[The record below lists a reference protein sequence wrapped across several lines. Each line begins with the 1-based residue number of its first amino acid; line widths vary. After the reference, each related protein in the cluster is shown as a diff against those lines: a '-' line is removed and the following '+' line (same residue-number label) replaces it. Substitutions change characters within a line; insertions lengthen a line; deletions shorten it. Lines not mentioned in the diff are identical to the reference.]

1 VRWEIRK
8 LEPLIRWLIRLHH
21 KIKSLKTRHPGEFPR
36 ESLSPSRPV
45 PERKNKMAS
54 WTHEG
59 ENLTVKTRPW
69 LGTNQTPE
77 TTLFTGKEMMA
88 EASAERYR
96 TKQQDTPEVA
106 ERSAEKWNALS
117 ENCWKTSNYKRTLCA
132 RDELP
137 RAARAG
143 GQTGSWLQNQCRDKA
158 HHRRSNPGPELEVVT
173 KKQQEKNLSLE
184 WGN

>member
-1 VRWEIRK
+1 
-8 LEPLIRWLIRLHH
+8 
-21 KIKSLKTRHPGEFPR
+21 
-36 ESLSPSRPV
+36 
-45 PERKNKMAS
+45 MAS
-54 WTHEG
+54 WTHG

-77 TTLFTGKEMMA
+77 TTRFTGKEMMA

-137 RAARAG
+137 RAAWAG

-158 HHRRSNPGPELEVVT
+158 HHRRSNPGLELEVVT
-173 KKQQEKNLSLE
+173 KKNSRRKTCHLSGETKIWLAPVKE
-184 WGN
+184 NSIGDTSWPMLTSGRAKWKSAA